1 MISQGIRNYLKA
13 IGKKGGMQRA
23 STLNSATR
31 ISQARKAVLSR
42 WMRQRFG
49 VDCFE
54 KMGLPGWEVV
64 DAGLRDLANGVLSS
78 VNALAVAEVRP
89 KLRFL
94 GVPVP
99 DVSHRTL
106 QTRIALYHMMEKKH
120 GDMAYAR
127 FCAVLERVD
136 SFCDALAS
144 MTPVLER
151 SPHRNRRW
159 CA

>member
-1 MISQGIRNYLKA
+1 MLLQSTRNYFKA
-13 IGKKGGMQRA
+13 IGKKGGKQRA
-23 STLNSATR
+23 SALDAATR
-31 ISQARKAVLSR
+31 VAQARKAVVTR

-49 VDCFE
+49 VDRFE
-54 KMGLPGWEVV
+54 NMGLPGWEVV

-78 VNALAVAEVRP
+78 VNALAVTEVRP

-99 DVSHRTL
+99 DTAQHTL
-106 QTRIALYHMMEKKH
+106 KTRMTLYRMMEQQH
-120 GDMAYAR
+120 GDMAHAR
-127 FCAVLERVD
+127 FCALLERVD

-144 MTPVLER
+144 RAPALHG